1 MCTQLPHLT
10 CKRYRTLRPG
20 LDAASRAGFTLLEL
34 IMASVLGLVIILAS
48 FSLMSAM
55 RATDERTKDRN
66 AASAE
71 LSRAHQV
78 LSRAFGSIVVKST
91 QPRQPTRLQTAAAIA
106 TPPDP
111 KAPADTLNKDQQR
124 AEDLTPPRVL
134 LEQDSANAG
143 QQRLELT
150 VSEPPI
156 LAGIDGTPL
165 PGERAEWFSKTR
177 GAFELKPSKVGI
189 GLDLFWVV
197 YPLPNEDPLPP
208 PGDSSKTDPL
218 ADVGANGEGI
228 APPPVE
234 PATDAPIQQSNE
246 PLASL
251 LVARNLERCNFRLV
265 RSGENGLIEPL
276 TEARVVTE
284 DELPAYLELD
294 IATKQGQ
301 AATWMFEVGW
311 TVEPRK
317 APASRN
323 LADTLKAGGR
333 DRAAAAS
340 GRASASGRGSFGGRN
355 DTGRATSFKEGKST
369 GGDK

>member
-1 MCTQLPHLT
+1 MNNQFPPASRIQAG
-10 CKRYRTLRPG
+10 KPARPAQPISR
-20 LDAASRAGFTLLEL
+20 LASRAGFTLLEL

-78 LSRAFGSIVVKST
+78 LSRAFGSIVVKAT
-91 QPRQPTRLQTAAAIA
+91 QPRQPARPAAA
-106 TPPDP
+106 TPVPSDP
-111 KAPADTLNKDQQR
+111 KAAADAANKDQQPP
-124 AEDLTPPRVL
+124 EDLTPPRVL
-134 LEQDSANAG
+134 LEQDRANAG

-165 PGERAEWFSKTR
+165 PGDRAEWFSKTR
-177 GAFELKPSKVGI
+177 GAFELKPAKVGV

-197 YPLPNEDPLPP
+197 YPLPNEDQNPP
-208 PGDSSKTDPL
+208 NDPTKTDPL
-218 ADVGANGEGI
+218 NAAGATGEGI
-228 APPPVE
+228 APPPLE
-234 PATDAPIQQSNE
+234 PAVDGPIQQSNE
-246 PLASL
+246 PVASL

-284 DELPAYLELD
+284 EELPAYLELD

-301 AATWMFEVGW
+301 TATWMFEVGW
-311 TVEPRK
+311 TVEPRR
-317 APASRN
+317 PPGSRN
-323 LADTLKAGGR
+323 LGNTLRGGK
-333 DRAAAAS
+333 DGAAAAS
-340 GRASASGRGSFGGRN
+340 GRSSASGRGSFGGSK
-355 DTGRATSFKEGKST
+355 DTRGATSIKESKT
-369 GGDK
+369 IGGDK